1 MAKSA
6 SLRKSLSFVIWLT
19 GVIVS
24 LSVAFAMAYPKGPL
38 ASSFPT
44 WLGGEYVAVIAGWVV
59 IITTVLGVVLA
70 IIDYLT

>member
-6 SLRKSLSFVIWLT
+6 SLRKILSFVIWLT

-24 LSVAFAMAYPKGPL
+24 LSVAFAMTDGTLALPK
-38 ASSFPT
+38 
-44 WLGGEYVAVIAGWVV
+44 WLGGAPIALIAGWVV

>member
-1 MAKSA
+1 MVKST
-6 SLRKSLSFVIWLT
+6 SLRKILSFVIWLT

-24 LSVAFAMAYPKGPL
+24 LSVAFAMTNGTLALPK
-38 ASSFPT
+38 
-44 WLGGEYVAVIAGWVV
+44 WLGGAPVALIAGWIV

>member
-6 SLRKSLSFVIWLT
+6 SLRKILSFVIWLT

-24 LSVAFAMAYPKGPL
+24 LSVAFAMTDGTLALPK
-38 ASSFPT
+38 
-44 WLGGEYVAVIAGWVV
+44 WLGGAPVALIAGWVV

>member
-6 SLRKSLSFVIWLT
+6 SLRKILSFVIWLT
-19 GVIVS
+19 GIIVS
-24 LSVAFAMAYPKGPL
+24 LSVAFAMADGTLALPK
-38 ASSFPT
+38 
-44 WLGGEYVAVIAGWVV
+44 WLGGEPIALIAGWVV